1 VRPSQLAGARAG
13 LAQDLESAEQGG
25 LELLGGYI
33 GGGVLSML
41 GILELFNHARNYY
54 KLRIIIIDS
63 FKTSFKVEQYLYN
76 K

>member
-1 VRPSQLAGARAG
+1 MRPSQLAGARGG
-13 LAQDLESAEQGG
+13 LAEDLESAEQGG
-25 LELLGGYI
+25 LKLLGGYI
-33 GGGVLSML
+33 GGVLSML